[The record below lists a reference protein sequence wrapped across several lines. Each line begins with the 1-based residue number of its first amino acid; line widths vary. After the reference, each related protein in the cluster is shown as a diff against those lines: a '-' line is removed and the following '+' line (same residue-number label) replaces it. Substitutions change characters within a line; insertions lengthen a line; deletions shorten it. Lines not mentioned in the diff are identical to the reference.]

1 MGKLERAQMNA
12 VMGGIGRRDKAHGK
26 VVSIGVNKETKTVQE
41 KSWYEKAWDEIKSW
55 F

>member
-1 MGKLERAQMNA
+1 MEKLERAQMNA
-12 VMGGIGRRDKAHGK
+12 VMGGAPGK
-26 VVSIGVNKETKTVQE
+26 KMTTTVSLKLSKPE